1 MQFAFL
7 IGMII
12 VGLYYT
18 ASAAARSWAARLRLC
33 SLGPPTGRPG
43 ISGDVRK
50 LLGTRSSQVVLI
62 CRRRWDYLHTV
73 GVSGSSPLAPTNF

>member
-33 SLGPPTGRPG
+33 SLGPPTDDPGYPGMSASCWEHDRP
-43 ISGDVRK
+43 R
-50 LLGTRSSQVVLI
+50 L
-62 CRRRWDYLHTV
+62 C
-73 GVSGSSPLAPTNF
+73 